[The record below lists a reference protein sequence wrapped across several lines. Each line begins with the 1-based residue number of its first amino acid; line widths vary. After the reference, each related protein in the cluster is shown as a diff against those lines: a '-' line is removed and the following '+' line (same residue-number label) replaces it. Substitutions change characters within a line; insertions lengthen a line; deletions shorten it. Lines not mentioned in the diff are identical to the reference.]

1 MATREGFL
9 YTPNDDKLK
18 QGLKCSAVITPQRNI
33 PAHVLDTFDVVVLG
47 AGYAGLTACRDLTL
61 SGYKVL
67 LLEARD
73 RIGGRTYTAEVDGH
87 LYEMGGTWIH
97 WHQPHVWRE
106 MSRYGFTDDLDR
118 MITHAFTTFCNID
131 DAHPHLGATVLPQ
144 PHSPHSSPS
153 AAQYERLSA
162 AQRLDMIRPL
172 LSATEIALLI
182 PLLGAISGAP
192 MEQTGFFDVLRWWA
206 LAGYSTAGVYAATET
221 WKLSKSGGGQSGFA
235 RAFFDEAAG
244 TGNLA
249 YAFNTKIESIVQQ
262 DDGTVALLAASAV
275 GEQQKRFVGRRLVCT
290 VPLNVLRDV
299 RFEPALPQAKAAA
312 CARGHVH
319 RGAKWHV
326 EARDSGRFRDW
337 AAAVSSSTSL
347 EKEGSRLLTARG
359 DGLTPS
365 GNTHLVWFAKGD
377 DGVQLPPQ
385 DEGRGIAEAVKEVH
399 EMEVEKVV
407 WHDWANDPLSRGTWC
422 MFPPDYSFKYLDAL
436 RERSGNVLFAS
447 GDWAVGWRG
456 FIDGAIEEGT
466 RAAKTIADELGP
478 ARRIAPSL

>member
-1 MATREGFL
+1 M
-9 YTPNDDKLK
+9 
-18 QGLKCSAVITPQRNI
+18 
-33 PAHVLDTFDVVVLG
+33 
-47 AGYAGLTACRDLTL
+47 
-61 SGYKVL
+61 
-67 LLEARD
+67 
-73 RIGGRTYTAEVDGH
+73 
-87 LYEMGGTWIH
+87 
-97 WHQPHVWRE
+97 
-106 MSRYGFTDDLDR
+106 
-118 MITHAFTTFCNID
+118 
-131 DAHPHLGATVLPQ
+131 
-144 PHSPHSSPS
+144 
-153 AAQYERLSA
+153 SA
-162 AQRLDMIRPL
+162 AQRLDAIRPL
-172 LSATEIALLI
+172 LSATEHALLTA
-182 PLLGAISGAP
+182 LLGAISGAP

-206 LAGYSTAGVYAATET
+206 LSGYSTAGVYAATET
-221 WKLSKSGGGQSGFA
+221 WKLGGGGGGGEKGQSGFA
-235 RAFFDEAAG
+235 RAFFDEAVG

-249 YAFNTKIESIVQQ
+249 YSFNTQIETIIQ
-262 DDGTVALLAASAV
+262 DERNGGTVTLFAAAGS
-275 GEQQKRFVGRRLVCT
+275 GGGGGGGHQRFIGRRLVCT

-337 AAAVSSSTSL
+337 AAAVASSSS
-347 EKEGSRLLTARG
+347 EEEGEGSRLLTARG
-359 DGLTPS
+359 DGLTPG

-407 WHDWANDPLSRGTWC
+407 WHDWTNDPLSRGTWC

-478 ARRIAPSL
+478 ARRVRPSL

>member
-1 MATREGFL
+1 
-9 YTPNDDKLK
+9 
-18 QGLKCSAVITPQRNI
+18 
-33 PAHVLDTFDVVVLG
+33 
-47 AGYAGLTACRDLTL
+47 
-61 SGYKVL
+61 
-67 LLEARD
+67 D
-73 RIGGRTYTAEVDGH
+73 RI
-87 LYEMGGTWIH
+87 
-97 WHQPHVWRE
+97 
-106 MSRYGFTDDLDR
+106 
-118 MITHAFTTFCNID
+118 ITHAFTTFCNID

-162 AQRLDMIRPL
+162 AERLDAIRTQ
-172 LSATEIALLI
+172 LSATEHALLTA
-182 PLLGAISGAP
+182 LLGAISGAP

-221 WKLSKSGGGQSGFA
+221 WKLGGGGGEGGKGQSGFA

-244 TGNLA
+244 TGKLA
-249 YAFNTKIESIVQQ
+249 WAFGTRVEAVVQQ
-262 DDGTVALLAASAV
+262 DDGTVALLT
-275 GEQQKRFVGRRLVCT
+275 GGGGNDKQKQKRFVGRRLVCT

-299 RFEPALPQAKAAA
+299 RFEPPLPQAKAAA
-312 CARGHVH
+312 CVRGHVH

-326 EARDSGRFRDW
+326 EARDGGRFRDW
-337 AAAVSSSTSL
+337 AAAVASSSS
-347 EKEGSRLLTARG
+347 EEEGEGSRLLTARG
-359 DGLTPS
+359 DGLTPG

-377 DGVQLPPQ
+377 DRVLPPQ

-407 WHDWANDPLSRGTWC
+407 WHDWTNDPLSRGTWC